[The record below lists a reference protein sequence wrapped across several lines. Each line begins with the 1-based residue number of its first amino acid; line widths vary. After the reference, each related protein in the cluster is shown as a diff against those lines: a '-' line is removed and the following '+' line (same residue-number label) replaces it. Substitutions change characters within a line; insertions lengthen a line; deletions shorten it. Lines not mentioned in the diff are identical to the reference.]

1 MELEK
6 CLCLLAFWIL
16 YFLLFISPYVSIYE
30 GSYQQ
35 TADIAADIVKKYGN
49 YISEDEYEKMNS
61 VCKDALVQDPL
72 DDEMQY
78 LFIDKQ

>member
-1 MELEK
+1 MLFEEIKKIWSWKK

-49 YISEDEYEKMNS
+49 YISEDEYEKMKADAPKKVS
-61 VCKDALVQDPL
+61 VRLTR
-72 DDEMQY
+72 
-78 LFIDKQ
+78 